1 MNLRYLLPLLCLCV
15 ALTGGCQT
23 PSGHGSPL
31 VEEMDELDV
40 VESTEEIPFVDK
52 AARAKPHANPRGL
65 YSDKFPDT
73 VLTDHQG
80 KKHRFYSDLVK
91 DRMAVI
97 QFFYTTCDGI

>member
-1 MNLRYLLPLLCLCV
+1 MKLRYFLLILGLGV

-23 PSGHGSPL
+23 PSGQGSP
-31 VEEMDELDV
+31 VMDELDV
-40 VESTEEIPFVDK
+40 VGSTEEIPFIDK
-52 AARAKPHANPRGL
+52 AARAKPHAQPRGL

-80 KKHRFYSDLVK
+80 NKHRFYSDLVK

>member
-1 MNLRYLLPLLCLCV
+1 MNLRYRLLILGLCV

-23 PSGHGSPL
+23 PSGHGSP
-31 VEEMDELDV
+31 VVDELDV

-52 AARAKPHANPRGL
+52 AARAKPHANARGL

-80 KKHRFYSDLVK
+80 NKHRFYSDLVK
-91 DRMAVI
+91 DRMVVI

>member
-1 MNLRYLLPLLCLCV
+1 MFVCRFDRRVSNTLRSRL
-15 ALTGGCQT
+15 AL
-23 PSGHGSPL
+23 
-31 VEEMDELDV
+31 MDELDV
-40 VESTEEIPFVDK
+40 VESTDEIPFVDK

-73 VLTDHQG
+73 VLVDHQG

>member
-1 MNLRYLLPLLCLCV
+1 MSFRFGLVMVGVCLF
-15 ALTGGCQT
+15 LTGGCQS
-23 PSGHGSPL
+23 PSGQSIHIP
-31 VEEMDELDV
+31 DELDV
-40 VESTEEIPFVDK
+40 IELTEEIPFVDK
-52 AARAKPHANPRGL
+52 AARAKAHSNPRGL

-80 KKHRFYSDLVK
+80 DQHRFYSDLVK